1 MATLSE
7 SQLQQERAER
17 EAARGAENHFPPL
30 NAIGWGSLVFAALQS
45 ICTALIALNGVRLA
59 IGLGS
64 VVLAASVS
72 APLNKFHAD
81 KIRIP
86 MMGIALAGALLNL
99 LVLWQG
105 RRLRRRPAAQ
115 WRVRPMS
122 AGKQRTLRFQMAL
135 SVLTLA
141 LLAVEEYI
149 HFRLHHIL

>member
-7 SQLQQERAER
+7 SQLQEKWAER
-17 EAARGAENHFPPL
+17 QATPGAENHFPPL

-64 VVLAASVS
+64 VVLAAGVS
-72 APLNKFHAD
+72 APLIKFHAD

-99 LVLWQG
+99 LVLWQA

-122 AGKQRTLRFQMAL
+122 ARKQRTLRFQLAL
-135 SVLTLA
+135 SVLTLV
-141 LLAVEEYI
+141 LLTIEEYI
-149 HFRLHHIL
+149 HFHLHHAL